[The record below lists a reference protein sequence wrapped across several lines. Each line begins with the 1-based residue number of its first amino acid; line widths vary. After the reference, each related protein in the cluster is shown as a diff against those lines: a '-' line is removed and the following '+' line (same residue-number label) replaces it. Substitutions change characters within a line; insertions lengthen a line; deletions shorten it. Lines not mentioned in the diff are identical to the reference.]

1 MEEVESFKYLGV
13 WFDQRMK
20 GNVQLEKMVEQAEEW
35 AGKFEW
41 VKGYEQFFISVVI
54 SLHQQLH
61 RTEATFS
68 ALQEK
73 YHNVHHRGTA
83 IKNILATTYYTLL

>member
-1 MEEVESFKYLGV
+1 MEEVESFKYL
-13 WFDQRMK
+13 
-20 GNVQLEKMVEQAEEW
+20 

-41 VKGYEQFFISVVI
+41 VKGYEQFLISVVT

-68 ALQEK
+68 ALQETIM
-73 YHNVHHRGTA
+73 YITEE
-83 IKNILATTYYTLL
+83 LQ